1 MQWNGTPYRKSL
13 KALQTNICLSE
24 LTRPMVKLPN
34 LQAYKDLAYNLVVV
48 LTVAAAAIF
57 VIAALVRSLP

>member
-1 MQWNGTPYRKSL
+1 
-13 KALQTNICLSE
+13 
-24 LTRPMVKLPN
+24 MVKPPN